1 MLISNNTYTIRE
13 YESFVRGGN
22 ASSSLKHLPEKTFD
36 SLESFIL
43 ENSVIVN
50 KGASD
55 FFTLG
60 VKRGIG
66 KTITAC
72 NYVGLIAMKDG
83 TIIEILPKI
92 YLKNDQNLD
101 ETKKILLTLL
111 KSLKDITF
119 KDFDMARLKVEK
131 TTLFEI
137 FISMFVQ
144 EVIALTKQG
153 LLSSYQTIESNE
165 QFIKGKIQHANN
177 IKENLIHK
185 ERFALQFDE
194 FNLNRAEN
202 RLIKTTLKYIQSITK
217 SERNRH
223 NIRNLID
230 VFSAV
235 SFSVNIE
242 ADFSLCQSDRSIT
255 HYKKSLVW
263 CKIFLLG
270 NSFTSYSGSD
280 VAIALLFP
288 MEKVFEQFVASKIRR
303 LIGNDVEINT
313 QHAKYSLFVQPKKSF
328 ALKPDIYLKANEKC
342 IVMDTKWKI
351 LNLNESNYG
360 ISQSDMYQMYAYGK
374 KYKADRVVLLYPLTE
389 GFQDSRFSF
398 DSGDGVQ
405 VDVRFVDLRES
416 ETNLSNILQEYL

>member
-1 MLISNNTYTIRE
+1 MHISNNTYTIRE
-13 YESFVRGGN
+13 YESFVRGDSPFSN
-22 ASSSLKHLPEKTFD
+22 LRFLPEKTFD
-36 SLESFIL
+36 SLEAFIL
-43 ENSVIVN
+43 ENSTSGT

-92 YLKNDQNLD
+92 YSKNELSLD
-101 ETKKILLTLL
+101 DTKKILLTML

-119 KDFDMARLKVEK
+119 KDFEMARLKVEK

-153 LLSSYQTIESNE
+153 LRSSYQTIESNE
-165 QFIKGKIQHANN
+165 QFMKGKIQHVRNL
-177 IKENLIHK
+177 KENLIHK
-185 ERFALQFDE
+185 ERFSLQFDE
-194 FNLNRAEN
+194 FNMNRSEN
-202 RLIKTTLKYIQSITK
+202 RLIKSTLKYVQSITK
-217 SERNRH
+217 SEGNRR
-223 NIRNLID
+223 NIRNLINI
-230 VFSAV
+230 FSEV
-235 SFSVNIE
+235 QFSSNIE
-242 ADFSLCQSDRSIT
+242 VDFSLCQTDRSIT

-263 CKIFLLG
+263 CRIFLLG

-288 MEKVFEQFVASKIRR
+288 MEKVFEQFVASKFQR
-303 LIGNDVEINT
+303 LIGNDVEIST
-313 QHAKYSLFVQPKKSF
+313 QHSQYSLFEQPKKSF
-328 ALKPDIYLKANEKC
+328 SLKPDIYLKALGRC

-351 LNLNESNYG
+351 LSVNESNYG

-374 KYKADRVVLLYPLTE
+374 KYKADRVVLIYPLTKS
-389 GFQDSRFSF
+389 FQDSRFSF

-405 VDVRFVDLRES
+405 VDVRFVDLRASES
-416 ETNLSNILQEYL
+416 SLSNILQEYL

>member
-1 MLISNNTYTIRE
+1 MLISNKTYSIRE
-13 YESFVRGGN
+13 YESFVREGN
-22 ASSSLKHLPEKTFD
+22 SSSNLKSMDKKAFD
-36 SLESFIL
+36 NLEAFIL
-43 ENSVIVN
+43 ENSSTGT

-60 VKRGIG
+60 VKRGVG
-66 KTITAC
+66 RTITAC

-92 YLKNDQNLD
+92 HLKDDQNLD
-101 ETKKILLTLL
+101 ETKKILLTML

-144 EVIALTKQG
+144 EIIVLTKQG
-153 LLSSYQTIESNE
+153 LRSSYQVIESNE
-165 QFIKGKIQHANN
+165 RFIKGKIQHASN

-194 FNLNRAEN
+194 VSLNRAEN
-202 RLIKTTLKYIQSITK
+202 RLIKTTLKYVQSIAK
-217 SERNRH
+217 SESNRH
-223 NIRNLID
+223 DIRNLINA
-230 VFSAV
+230 FSEV
-235 SFSVNIE
+235 SYSTNIE

-263 CKIFLLG
+263 CRTFLLG

-288 MEKVFEQFVASKIRR
+288 MEKVFEQYVASKIRR
-303 LIGNDVEINT
+303 MIGNDVEINT
-313 QHAKYSLFVQPKKSF
+313 QHAQYSLFEQPKKSF
-328 ALKPDIYLKANEKC
+328 TLKPDIYLKTSKKS

-351 LNLNESNYG
+351 LNVNDSNYG

-389 GFQDSRFSF
+389 GFSDSKHSF
-398 DSGDGVQ
+398 DSSDGVQ
-405 VDVRFVDLRES
+405 VDVRFVDLRDPENS
-416 ETNLSNILQEYL
+416 LSNILQEHL

>member
-1 MLISNNTYTIRE
+1 MLISNSTYSLRE
-13 YESFVRGGN
+13 YESFVRGESTVSN
-22 ASSSLKHLPEKTFD
+22 LKSLPEKVFD
-36 SLESFIL
+36 SLEAFIL
-43 ENSVIVN
+43 ENSSTGT

-60 VKRGIG
+60 IKRGIG

-72 NYVGLIAMKDG
+72 NYVGLIAIKDG

-92 YLKNDQNLD
+92 FLKNDLAVD
-101 ETKKILLTLL
+101 ETKKILLTML

-137 FISMFVQ
+137 FISMFLQ

-153 LLSSYQTIESNE
+153 LRSSYQTIESNE
-165 QFIKGKIQHANN
+165 RFIKGKIQHARNL
-177 IKENLIHK
+177 KENLIHQ
-185 ERFALQFDE
+185 ERFSLQYDE

-217 SERNRH
+217 SDSNRH
-223 NIRNLID
+223 DIRNLLNA
-230 VFSAV
+230 FSEI
-235 SFSVNIE
+235 SFSTNVQ
-242 ADFSLCQSDRSIT
+242 ADFNLCQTDRSIT

-263 CKIFLLG
+263 CRVFLLG

-288 MEKVFEQFVASKIRR
+288 MEKVFEQFIASMIR
-303 LIGNDVEINT
+303 LLVGSDVVINT
-313 QHAKYSLFVQPKKSF
+313 QHAHYSLFEQPKKSF
-328 ALKPDIYLKANEKC
+328 SLKPDIYLQTHKKC
-342 IVMDTKWKI
+342 ILMDTKWKI
-351 LNLNESNYG
+351 LNVNENNFG

-389 GFQDSRFSF
+389 GFQNSRFSF
-398 DSGDGVQ
+398 VSGDGVQ
-405 VDVRFVDLRES
+405 VDVRFVDLRDS
-416 ETNLSNILQEYL
+416 ETSLSNIVQEYF